1 MTAALNCQQSGWRRR
16 KKLAGS
22 IVQNS
27 STPVSGAPGLNV
39 ELQEVRAGERQ
50 TDVRLNHFLTI
61 TFLPSSGRADIKYCS
76 TSTSTRS

>member
-27 STPVSGAPGLNV
+27 STPGLNV
-39 ELQEVRAGERQ
+39 ELQEVRAG
-50 TDVRLNHFLTI
+50 TDRRETESLSHHL
-61 TFLPSSGRADIKYCS
+61 LPSSGGARAHIKYFS
-76 TSTSTRS
+76 TSSSRSEAD